1 MKYRLVFLLIL
12 ILSFSLFSVEQT
24 TLTIAAGN
32 KDGVYFKLGKALETI
47 LEDENS
53 NLDVIVLQTSGSNEN
68 AELINN
74 KQADLAFMQNDIAY
88 NFSNGEQQIETLRG
102 LASLY
107 TEVIQIVGKKDLF
120 IQEIS
125 DLQDEPIAVGE
136 INSGTLRNAIDI
148 LRASN
153 LKGKDFTQKNLAFSE
168 IKNGF
173 LQNEISAAFITAGLK
188 FSLLEDLSESVNFI
202 PLSKETLLTLR
213 DKYPYFVATTIPANT
228 YSGQTKPVS
237 AAGVKALLVASSQ
250 LSPLLAEKVCYAVY
264 SNRSILK
271 NAHPIAAKISLSTSQ
286 RGMTLKLHKGALNY
300 YHKKAIH
307 FTIFAIF
314 ILIVIALLLLYY
326 KKNVSKICK
335 YIMNQMRQNIQ
346 FRIGFVIVMLF
357 VLGSIG
363 SYYFEHSVNDQF
375 DTIYKSFWASIVYL
389 LSGFEIEPFT
399 TGGRFSALLLLL
411 GGMGI
416 LGTVIGNIAAIF
428 MKEGVE
434 KMPKNLKRHIAICNW
449 NKRGEKVIEELHHR
463 TAEPDTS
470 ILVLTDAD
478 VNEKELR
485 ENSDRYANVYFIK
498 GKPTAYKTLKD
509 ARVHLAKSV
518 IILSDPDD
526 IEPDP
531 KTILTCLA
539 IRQLRKDLNEEHS
552 PHIIAELMDRTNRQI
567 TLDAGANEIV
577 SAGFYRT
584 GIMLQSARYHNL
596 SDIFHELLIYEDNTS
611 SIFIIESDKLPKVLE
626 GKTFQQA
633 AEIFNENRNEENPV
647 ILIGVRRIC
656 NEKNEYGTEIKKAH
670 VILNPR
676 LDAKSHNGN
685 FDKFQEGDAL
695 VVIAQA
701 YPDLSNIK

>member
-213 DKYPYFVATTIPANT
+213 DKYPYFVASTIPANT

-346 FRIGFVIVMLF
+346 FR
-357 VLGSIG
+357 
-363 SYYFEHSVNDQF
+363 
-375 DTIYKSFWASIVYL
+375 
-389 LSGFEIEPFT
+389 
-399 TGGRFSALLLLL
+399 
-411 GGMGI
+411 
-416 LGTVIGNIAAIF
+416 
-428 MKEGVE
+428 
-434 KMPKNLKRHIAICNW
+434 
-449 NKRGEKVIEELHHR
+449 
-463 TAEPDTS
+463 
-470 ILVLTDAD
+470 
-478 VNEKELR
+478 
-485 ENSDRYANVYFIK
+485 
-498 GKPTAYKTLKD
+498 
-509 ARVHLAKSV
+509 
-518 IILSDPDD
+518 
-526 IEPDP
+526 
-531 KTILTCLA
+531 
-539 IRQLRKDLNEEHS
+539 
-552 PHIIAELMDRTNRQI
+552 
-567 TLDAGANEIV
+567 
-577 SAGFYRT
+577 
-584 GIMLQSARYHNL
+584 
-596 SDIFHELLIYEDNTS
+596 
-611 SIFIIESDKLPKVLE
+611 
-626 GKTFQQA
+626 
-633 AEIFNENRNEENPV
+633 
-647 ILIGVRRIC
+647 
-656 NEKNEYGTEIKKAH
+656 
-670 VILNPR
+670 
-676 LDAKSHNGN
+676 
-685 FDKFQEGDAL
+685 
-695 VVIAQA
+695 
-701 YPDLSNIK
+701 

>member
-1 MKYRLVFLLIL
+1 MKYWIVTLLIL
-12 ILSFSLFSVEQT
+12 VSSLLLTGVEQT
-24 TLTIAAGN
+24 TLTIATGN

-47 LEDENS
+47 LENDNS
-53 NLDVIVLQTSGSNEN
+53 NLNVVVLQTSGSNEN
-68 AELINN
+68 AELIRN
-74 KQADLAFMQNDIAY
+74 KTADIAFMQNDTAY
-88 NFSNGEQQIETLRG
+88 NFSNGSQQIESLRG

-125 DLQDEPIAVGE
+125 DLQDEPVAVGE

-153 LKGKDFTQKNLAFSE
+153 LKDKDIIQKNLAFSE

-173 LQNEISAAFITAGLK
+173 LNNEISVAFITAGLK
-188 FSLLEDLSESVNFI
+188 FSLLEELSETLNFI
-202 PLSKETLLTLR
+202 PLSKETLLILR
-213 DKYPYFVATTIPANT
+213 DKYPYFVATTIPAHT
-228 YSGQTKPVS
+228 YSGQSEPIN
-237 AAGVKALLVASSQ
+237 AAGVKALLVTSSQ
-250 LSPLLAEKVCYAVY
+250 LSPQIAEMVCSAIF
-264 SNRSILK
+264 SNKSILK
-271 NAHPIAAKISLSTSQ
+271 EAHPIAAKISLSNSK
-286 RGMTLKLHKGALNY
+286 RGMTLKLHEGATKY
-300 YHKKAIH
+300 YNSKALH
-307 FTIFAIF
+307 FAILGLI
-314 ILIVIALLLLYY
+314 ILLITALLMLYY
-326 KKNVSKICK
+326 KNNVVKTHK
-335 YIMNQMRQNIQ
+335 YLMHQMRQNVQ
-346 FRIGFVIVMLF
+346 FRIGVVIVMLF

-399 TGGRFSALLLLL
+399 TGGRFSAFLLLL

-416 LGTVIGNIAAIF
+416 LGTVIGNIAANF

-449 NKRGEKVIEELHHR
+449 SKRGEKVIEELHHP

-470 ILVLTDAD
+470 ILVLTDAE

-485 ENSDRYANVYFIK
+485 ENSNRYANVYFIK
-498 GKPTAYKTLKD
+498 GKPTAYKTLED
-509 ARVHLAKSV
+509 ARVHLSESV

-526 IEPDP
+526 KEPDP

-539 IRQLRKDLNEEHS
+539 IRQLCKEQTEKHE

-567 TLDAGANEIV
+567 SLDAGANEIV

-611 SIFIIESDKLPKVLE
+611 SIFIIESDKFPEILD
-626 GKTFQQA
+626 GKNFQDA
-633 AEIFNENRNEENPV
+633 AKIFNNHRNDENPV

-656 NEKNEYGTEIKKAH
+656 IEEKKDGTKIEKAH

-676 LDAKSHNGN
+676 LNAKSHNGN
-685 FDKFQEGDAL
+685 FDKFQADDAL

-701 YPDLSNIK
+701 YPDLSKY